1 MLPSLP
7 SLPSRLD
14 RGAPSASSAAT
25 GEHRQAGADEKHQR
39 FKKNNNNVFSYIPK
53 CHSLLGS
60 LCCSPFTCPAFIV
73 ALLSCLRSALLER
86 FVFFVPPH
94 QLLSQPPR
102 GNSCRCQSRSSSLF
116 FCSGKIIF
124 ISALQNPNKI
134 ID

>member
-7 SLPSRLD
+7 SLPSRFD

-39 FKKNNNNVFSYIPK
+39 LKKNNNNNVFAYIPK

-60 LCCSPFTCPAFIV
+60 LCCPLPALHLLLRFSPACVPRYWNVLF
-73 ALLSCLRSALLER
+73 
-86 FVFFVPPH
+86 FFVPPH

-124 ISALQNPNKI
+124 IFRLQNPNKI